1 MNNAALWA
9 LGGVLLAGMLMRMPI
24 GFSMIASGIA
34 YLVVKRQDLGL
45 VAEQVSNGLY
55 NSYVLLAVPMFV
67 LAANVMNAGTVSERL
82 FDFCRILV
90 GRLRGG
96 LAQVDILV
104 SVIFSGMS
112 GSAIADAAGPGLV
125 TIRQML
131 KKPEYSRGFAGAV
144 VVASATLGPIIPPSI
159 PMVIYGLVSGAS
171 VGALFLGG
179 VMPGVLMALLM
190 MVVVQVIAVR
200 RNMPR
205 EAPVPLSQWPSVLFR
220 GALPLSMPIVL
231 LGGIYSGAFTPT
243 EAAAVAA
250 AHALILAC
258 IVYRALNWRQLFAVV
273 LESTR
278 SSAVITLILAG
289 SFLLNYAFTAE
300 GVPQAMAAWVD
311 ALHLSPV
318 AVPAAGQRDVPGARL
333 FSRRLGAAAGLRAD
347 AAAGRQGARHRP
359 RALRRAGGAE
369 HDDRPDPPAVR
380 HAALRHQGADR
391 HPDRRDDEGGLALH
405 RHAAAAAAG
414 DDAVPAD
421 RAVAAADDGLR
432 SEMTIDVVCI
442 ASFNADLV
450 SRVTRPVARGETVMA
465 SAFDIQPGG
474 KGSNAAIACAR
485 QGSRTAVVAR
495 LGDDDFGRMALAL
508 WAREGIDA
516 SAVEVAPGERSG
528 VAQIWVYDDGDNS
541 IAVAP
546 GAGAALG
553 ARQVHAAAALLR
565 GAKVVMAS
573 CEVPFEATQA
583 AFEIAREGG
592 AITLLNP
599 APARPL
605 PAGLLQVTDLLTPN
619 EGELMALA
627 GESDIEAAARM
638 LLARGPRAVMVTLG
652 ARGCALYRHDATP
665 LHGRATPCAWP
676 TPSAPATL
684 SPARWPPAWRV
695 ASRWRRLRAGPTPP
709 PRWP

>member
-1 MNNAALWA
+1 MNAALWA

-34 YLVVKRQDLGL
+34 YLVVKQQDLGL
-45 VAEQVSNGLY
+45 VAEQVCNGLY

-125 TIRQML
+125 TIKQML

-179 VMPGVLMALLM
+179 VVPGVLMALLM

-205 EAPVPLSQWPSVLFR
+205 EARVPLSEWPSVLFR

-250 AHALILAC
+250 AHALILAGV
-258 IVYRALNWRQLFAVV
+258 VYRALNWRQLFAVV

-311 ALHLSPV
+311 ALKLSPV
-318 AVPAAGQRDVPGARL
+318 AFLLLVNVMFLVLGCFLDVSVLLLVFVPML
-333 FSRRLGAAAGLRAD
+333 L
-347 AAAGRQGARHRP
+347 
-359 RALRRAGGAE
+359 
-369 HDDRPDPPAVR
+369 PAVKV
-380 HAALRHQGADR
+380 LG
-391 HPDRRDDEGGLALH
+391 
-405 RHAAAAAAG
+405 
-414 DDAVPAD
+414 
-421 RAVAAADDGLR
+421 
-432 SEMTIDVVCI
+432 I
-442 ASFNADLV
+442 DLV
-450 SRVTRPVARGETVMA
+450 HFGVL
-465 SAFDIQPGG
+465 
-474 KGSNAAIACAR
+474 
-485 QGSRTAVVAR
+485 VV
-495 LGDDDFGRMALAL
+495 LNMMIGLVHPPFG
-508 WAREGIDA
+508 
-516 SAVEVAPGERSG
+516 
-528 VAQIWVYDDGDNS
+528 
-541 IAVAP
+541 
-546 GAGAALG
+546 
-553 ARQVHAAAALLR
+553 
-565 GAKVVMAS
+565 
-573 CEVPFEATQA
+573 
-583 AFEIAREGG
+583 
-592 AITLLNP
+592 
-599 APARPL
+599 
-605 PAGLLQVTDLLTPN
+605 
-619 EGELMALA
+619 
-627 GESDIEAAARM
+627 M
-638 LLARGPRAVMVTLG
+638 LLFVTKALTGIPIGEMMKEGWPFIVMLLLLLFAMTLFPQIVLWLPQTMG
-652 ARGCALYRHDATP
+652 YGMK
-665 LHGRATPCAWP
+665 
-676 TPSAPATL
+676 
-684 SPARWPPAWRV
+684 
-695 ASRWRRLRAGPTPP
+695 
-709 PRWP
+709 